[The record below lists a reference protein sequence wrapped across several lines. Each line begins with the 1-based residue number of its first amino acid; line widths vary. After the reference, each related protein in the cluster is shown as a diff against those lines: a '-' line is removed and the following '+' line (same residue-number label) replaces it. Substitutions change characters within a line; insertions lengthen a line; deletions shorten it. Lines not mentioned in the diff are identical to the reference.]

1 MKTTLQARFK
11 ELEKESI
18 GAIIT
23 LSKAIGQTKCT
34 KQDVLSTFKKF
45 VPKEEYEKSERNDI
59 LADLY
64 SKLNPLKIKAG
75 RKV

>member
-34 KQDVLSTFKKF
+34 KMEINKVFKL
-45 VPKEEYEKSERNDI
+45 VPKDEYEKSERNEI
-59 LADLY
+59 LQDLY
-64 SKLNPLKIKAG
+64 NKIK
-75 RKV
+75 